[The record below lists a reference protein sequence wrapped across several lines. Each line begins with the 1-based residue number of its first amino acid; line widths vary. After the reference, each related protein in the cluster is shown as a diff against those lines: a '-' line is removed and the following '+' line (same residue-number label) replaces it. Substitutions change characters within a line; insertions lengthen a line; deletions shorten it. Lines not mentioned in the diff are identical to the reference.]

1 MSVHKLAA
9 LGASLFCILLALNV
23 DAKSL
28 SLSETVDLALKHD
41 LWTLQAKQKKQ
52 GLAAEQIAAGTL
64 PDPSLKL
71 SLMNLPTDSF
81 SFNQEA
87 MTQLQVGVAQ
97 MLPRGDSLQI
107 AQDKL
112 ALQQTEIDWLQAE
125 RQNQI
130 TLLVKELW
138 LDGVAASQ
146 AITLINQNKLLFE
159 QLLDVTKANYASAIG
174 KVRQQNVIRAELEL
188 VQLDERIANEQ
199 QKLDSITAR
208 LTSLVQD
215 TDVSFAQ
222 VDFDFSALPAITV
235 KDKALLSEQNQLIA
249 RLNQHPRIKALDL
262 QTEQMQK
269 NKAMAE
275 QSYKPAWGVNA
286 SYGYRDDADN
296 GMSRADFF
304 SVGVSV
310 DLPLFTDKRQDQK
323 VNSAIAQT
331 EAAKT
336 NVRLQ
341 LKTLLG
347 QTHAE
352 LANLKRLFER
362 QQRFNQTLLQ
372 QSAEQAEAALTA
384 YTHDDGAFTDVVWA
398 RVNVLNMQLA
408 ALNID
413 IQALKSA
420 ARLNSLI
427 DPVMLA
433 TQGAHE

>member
-1 MSVHKLAA
+1 MTIQKLAT
-9 LGASLFCILLALNV
+9 LGVSLCCILLTFNTN
-23 DAKSL
+23 AKAL
-28 SLSETVDLALKHD
+28 SLAETIDLALQHD
-41 LWTLQAKQKKQ
+41 LWTVQANQKKQ
-52 GLAAEQIAAGTL
+52 ALAAEQIAAGTL
-64 PDPSLKL
+64 PDPSLKVG
-71 SLMNLPTDSF
+71 LMNLPTDSF

-107 AQDKL
+107 AQEKL
-112 ALQQTEIDWLQAE
+112 ALAQNEVDWLQAE
-125 RQNQI
+125 RQNQV
-130 TLLVKELW
+130 TLLVRELW
-138 LDGVAASQ
+138 LEGVAAHQ
-146 AITLINQNKLLFE
+146 AISLINQNKQLFE

-199 QKLDSITAR
+199 QKLDSTKAR
-208 LTSLVQD
+208 LTSLVQN
-215 TDVSFAQ
+215 TDVGFDAMN
-222 VDFDFSALPAITV
+222 FDFSTLPVITI
-235 KDKALLSEQNQLIA
+235 KEKALLREQARLIA
-249 RLNQHPRIKALDL
+249 RLNEHPRMQALAL
-262 QTEQMQK
+262 QTQQMQQ

-275 QSYKPAWGVNA
+275 QNYKPAWGINA

-296 GMSRADFF
+296 GMARADFF

-310 DLPLFTDKRQDQK
+310 DLPLFTEKRQDQK
-323 VNSAIAQT
+323 VNAAIAQT
-331 EAAKT
+331 EASKT
-336 NVRLQ
+336 NARLQ

-352 LANLKRLFER
+352 LANLERLFER

-372 QSAEQAEAALTA
+372 QSSEQAEAALTA

-398 RVNVLNMQLA
+398 RVNVLNIQLA

-427 DPVMLA
+427 DPVML
-433 TQGAHE
+433 TSQGAQ